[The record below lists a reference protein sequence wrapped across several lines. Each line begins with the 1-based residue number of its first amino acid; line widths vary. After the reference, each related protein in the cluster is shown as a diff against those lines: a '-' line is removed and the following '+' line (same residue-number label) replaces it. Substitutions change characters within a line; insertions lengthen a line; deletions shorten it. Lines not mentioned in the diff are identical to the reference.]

1 MMRATWGLGMTK
13 YLATLLFLAA
23 VSLGMLLLPA
33 PPAAAQAN
41 SPADR
46 AKWIRDFSG
55 VWASQ
60 LGRGGVLPGEE
71 VSLTKF
77 GAEQY
82 NKIDEADSPAY
93 RCEPH
98 GPTRMLQSAEDIMIV
113 QQDSMLII
121 VSEHINDGYR
131 IVYMNGKHPTS
142 MAYPEWNGH
151 SVGHWEGD
159 TLVVD
164 TVGVRE
170 DSWLNSAGLQHSDQM
185 HMVERFQKTSPDTF
199 IGRVTIEDPVYFTK
213 PFTYG
218 LAQLRDA
225 NGFISERC
233 SDTPLDEKY
242 TLTHGKAGPTQN
254 PPPTFP
260 AGVARTYIGANE
272 AGRGRGGRGA
282 YDGGG
287 APMVQKTKFEEDTI
301 KTSGGDLKIT
311 SIAGYSVMFTYQGKV
326 VAVDPVGR
334 AADYSLL
341 PKADVILVTHAGP
354 AHYDPETVKLLSKD
368 KTALEVCPLCLL
380 DLPNGAIM
388 INDETKTV
396 AGLKVEAVPAYEVK
410 GKFGVF
416 RPTKGASN
424 GYVIT
429 FGDKRVYVGGETE
442 NVPEMKALKQIDVA
456 FLPVIRTLPPAQF
469 ADAAKAMQPKIV
481 FPYAYGNNDPKEL
494 TALLLKDNQGIDVRV
509 RDLK

>member
-1 MMRATWGLGMTK
+1 MTK
-13 YLATLLFLAA
+13 RLLMLFVAAASIGTMGLA
-23 VSLGMLLLPA
+23 GMLLVMTPA
-33 PPAAAQAN
+33 PAAAQTSA
-41 SPADR
+41 PADR
-46 AKWIRDFSG
+46 SKWIRDFSG

-98 GPTRMLQSAEDIMIV
+98 GPTRMLQSAEDILIV
-113 QQDSMLII
+113 QQDSMIII

-131 IVYMNGKHPTS
+131 IIYMNGKHPTS

-151 SVGHWEGD
+151 SIGHWEGD

-164 TVGVRE
+164 TIGVRE
-170 DSWLNSAGLQHSDQM
+170 DSCLNSAGLQHSDQM

-199 IGRVTIEDPVYFTK
+199 VGRVTIEDPVYFTK

-254 PPPTFP
+254 PPPTYP

-282 YDGGG
+282 YADAGG
-287 APMVQKTKFEEDTI
+287 APAVKKTKFEDDII
-301 KTSGGDLKIT
+301 KTSGGDLKVT
-311 SIAGYSVMFTYQGKV
+311 SIAGYSVRFTYQGKV
-326 VAVDPVGR
+326 VDVDPVGR
-334 AADYSLL
+334 AADYSQL
-341 PKADVILVTHAGP
+341 PKADVILVTHAGA
-354 AHYDPETVKLLSKD
+354 AHLDPDTVKLVSKD
-368 KTALEVCPLCLL
+368 KTALEICPMCVL
-380 DLPNGAIM
+380 DLPTGTIM

-396 AGLKVEAVPAYEVK
+396 AGLKIEAVPAYEAK

-442 NVPEMKALKQIDVA
+442 AVPEIKALKQIDA
-456 FLPVIRTLPPAQF
+456 TFLPVIRTMPPKDF
-469 ADAAKAMQPKIV
+469 ADAVKAIQPKVV
-481 FPYAYGNNDPKEL
+481 FPYAYGSNDPKEV
-494 TALLLKDNQGIDVRV
+494 AALLKDQPGTDVRV